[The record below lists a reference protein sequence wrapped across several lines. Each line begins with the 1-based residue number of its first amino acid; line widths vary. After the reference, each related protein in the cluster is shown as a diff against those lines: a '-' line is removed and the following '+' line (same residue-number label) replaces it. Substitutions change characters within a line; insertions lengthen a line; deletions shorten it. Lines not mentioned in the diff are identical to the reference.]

1 MWKIILIILLVL
13 YILSPYD
20 LLPDMMMG
28 WGWIDDLVLLVFV
41 WRYIQRLNQ
50 KRQEFQKYQQSG
62 QETHGDQHTENNTGS
77 NGSRPGSQSR
87 NFRWDPYAVLEI
99 ERGASPAEI
108 KSAYRR
114 LAGLYHP
121 DKVEHL
127 GEEFRE
133 LAEKRF
139 KEIQQAYEELRPK

>member
-13 YILSPYD
+13 YILNPYD

-50 KRQEFQKYQQSG
+50 KRQEFQKYQQAG
-62 QETHGDQHTENNTGS
+62 QGTHQRTENNAGR
-77 NGSRPGSQSR
+77 NGSRSGAQSR
-87 NFRWDPYAVLEI
+87 NFTWDPYKVLEI
-99 ERGASPAEI
+99 ERGSSPAEI

-127 GEEFRE
+127 GEEFRV
-133 LAEKRF
+133 LAETRF